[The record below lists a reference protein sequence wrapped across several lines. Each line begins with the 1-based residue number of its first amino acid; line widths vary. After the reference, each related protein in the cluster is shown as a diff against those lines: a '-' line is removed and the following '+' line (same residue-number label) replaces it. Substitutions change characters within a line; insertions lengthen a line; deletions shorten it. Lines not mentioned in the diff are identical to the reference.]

1 MRVEVERLYV
11 DEHGI
16 VRVLAR
22 VESESNPGLYYG
34 VYIWLR
40 DGKIIASHCTCPG
53 FVFKRQCKHVEWVK
67 NIALNQA
74 NPKPSDPGRV

>member
-1 MRVEVERLYV
+1 VRVEVERLYV

-40 DGKIIASHCTCPG
+40 DGEIVAAHCTCPG
-53 FVFKRQCKHVEWVK
+53 YAFRKHCKHVEWVK
-67 NIALNQA
+67 NVALNRA
-74 NPKPSDPGRV
+74 LP